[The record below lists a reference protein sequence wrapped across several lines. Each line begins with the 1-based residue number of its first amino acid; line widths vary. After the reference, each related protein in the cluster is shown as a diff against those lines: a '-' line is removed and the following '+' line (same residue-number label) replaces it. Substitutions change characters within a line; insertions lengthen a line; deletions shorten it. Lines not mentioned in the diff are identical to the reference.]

1 MIKIFDADLVKGH
14 FIVTDNG
21 KRVLVDTG
29 CPVNINEKNMQRIPG
44 LRQHLEVARGFV
56 DPTLDEFWGLEYF
69 ARHKVLFDYR
79 KKAVMVADQGDDIM
93 VVHPIAEY
101 PLLRSIVNPRLIIP
115 MKIAGVERKMVF
127 DSGAC
132 IANYITESIAT
143 TGTEAGSVF
152 DEHPDPDIGRYE
164 VKLFNLPV
172 EIGGEKVD
180 IPFGS
185 QPKKVDHHV
194 QADGAI
200 GVIGIGLYEKFQ
212 VLVDCP
218 NQRIVLGKY

>member
-1 MIKIFDADLVKGH
+1 MAKKSYE
-14 FIVTDNG
+14 
-21 KRVLVDTG
+21 VDSDFSYRG
-29 CPVNINEKNMQRIPG
+29 CTPVE
-44 LRQHLEVARGFV
+44 RQHLEGARRFV
-56 DPTLDEFWGLEYF
+56 DPNLDEFWGLECF

-79 KKAVMVADQGDDIM
+79 KKAIMVADQGDDIM

-101 PLLRSIVNPRLIIP
+101 PLLRSNGAPRLIIP
-115 MKIAGVERKMVF
+115 MKIAGVERRMVF

-152 DEHPDPDIGRYE
+152 DDHPDLGRYE
-164 VKLFNLPV
+164 VKLFNLSV
-172 EIGGEKVD
+172 DIGGESVD
-180 IPFGS
+180 IPLGI
-185 QPKKVDHHV
+185 QPAKVDRYV

-200 GVIGIGLYEKFQ
+200 GVIGLGLYEKFQ

-218 NQRIVLGKY
+218 NRRLVLGKYE

>member
-1 MIKIFDADLVKGH
+1 MVKILDADLIKGH
-14 FIVTDNG
+14 FIVSDNG
-21 KRVLVDTG
+21 KRTLIDTG
-29 CPVNINEKNMQRIPG
+29 CPVDINENNMQRIPG
-44 LRQHLEVARGFV
+44 LRQHLEGARRFV

-93 VVHPIAEY
+93 VVRPIAEY

-143 TGTEAGSVF
+143 TGAEAGSVL
-152 DEHPDPDIGRYE
+152 DDHPDLGRYE

-172 EIGGEKVD
+172 DIGGESVD
-180 IPFGS
+180 IPFGI
-185 QPKKVDHHV
+185 QPAKVDRYV

-200 GVIGIGLYEKFQ
+200 GVIGLGLYEKFQ

-218 NQRIVLGKY
+218 NRRLVLGKNE

>member
-1 MIKIFDADLVKGH
+1 MVKILDVDLIKGH

-21 KRVLVDTG
+21 KRTLIDTG
-29 CPVNINEKNMQRIPG
+29 CPLDINENNMQRIPG
-44 LRQHLEVARGFV
+44 LRQHLEGARRFV

-69 ARHKVLFDYR
+69 ARHEVLFDYR

-143 TGTEAGSVF
+143 TGAEAGSVL
-152 DEHPDPDIGRYE
+152 DDHPDLGRYE

-172 EIGGEKVD
+172 DIGGESVD
-180 IPFGS
+180 IPFGI
-185 QPKKVDHHV
+185 QPAKVDRYV

-200 GVIGIGLYEKFQ
+200 GVIGLGLYKNFQ

-218 NQRIVLGKY
+218 NRRLVLGKYE

>member
-1 MIKIFDADLVKGH
+1 MVKILDADLIKGH

-21 KRVLVDTG
+21 KRILIDTG
-29 CPVNINEKNMQRIPG
+29 CPVDINAANMKKYKG
-44 LRQHLEVARGFV
+44 LDQHLEGARGFV

-69 ARHKVLFDYR
+69 TRHKVLLDYR
-79 KKAVMVADQGDDIM
+79 KAAVIVADQGDDVM

-101 PLLRSIVNPRLIIP
+101 PLLRSFISPRLIIP

-152 DEHPDPDIGRYE
+152 DEHPDIGRYQ
-164 VKLFNLPV
+164 VKLFELPV
-172 EIGGEKVD
+172 EIGGESVG
-180 IPFGS
+180 IPFGI
-185 QPKKVDHHV
+185 QPEKVDHYV

-200 GVIGIGLYEKFQ
+200 GVIGLGLYENFQ

-218 NQRIVLGKY
+218 NNRIVLGKYE

>member
-1 MIKIFDADLVKGH
+1 MVKILDADLIKGH

-21 KRVLVDTG
+21 KRTLIDTG
-29 CPVNINEKNMQRIPG
+29 CPVDINEKNMQRIPK
-44 LRQHLEVARGFV
+44 LRQHLEGARGFV
-56 DPTLDEFWGLEYF
+56 DPTLDGFWGLEYF

-79 KKAVMVADQGDDIM
+79 KKAIMVADQVDDIM
-93 VVHPIAEY
+93 VVHPIAEF
-101 PLLRSIVNPRLIIP
+101 PLRPSNINPRLIIP

-132 IANYITESIAT
+132 IANYITESIAR

-152 DEHPDPDIGRYE
+152 DEHPDLGRYE

-172 EIGGEKVD
+172 EIGGESVD
-180 IPFGS
+180 IPFGI
-185 QPKKVDHHV
+185 QPAKVDRYV

-218 NQRIVLGKY
+218 NQRIVLGRY

>member
-1 MIKIFDADLVKGH
+1 MAKILDADLIKGH
-14 FIVTDNG
+14 FIVSDNG
-21 KRVLVDTG
+21 KRTLIDTG
-29 CPVNINEKNMQRIPG
+29 CPVDINENNMQRIPG
-44 LRQHLEVARGFV
+44 LRQHLEGARRFV

-93 VVHPIAEY
+93 VVRPIAEY

-143 TGTEAGSVF
+143 TGAEAGSVL
-152 DEHPDPDIGRYE
+152 DDHPDLGRYE

-172 EIGGEKVD
+172 DIGGESVD
-180 IPFGS
+180 IPFGI
-185 QPKKVDHHV
+185 QPAKVDRYV

-200 GVIGIGLYEKFQ
+200 GVIGLGLYEKFQ

-218 NQRIVLGKY
+218 NRRLVLGKNE

>member
-1 MIKIFDADLVKGH
+1 
-14 FIVTDNG
+14 
-21 KRVLVDTG
+21 
-29 CPVNINEKNMQRIPG
+29 
-44 LRQHLEVARGFV
+44 
-56 DPTLDEFWGLEYF
+56 
-69 ARHKVLFDYR
+69 
-79 KKAVMVADQGDDIM
+79 MVADQGDDIM

-172 EIGGEKVD
+172 EIGGETVD

-185 QPKKVDHHV
+185 QPEKVDYHV

-212 VLVDCP
+212 VLVDSP
-218 NQRIVLGKY
+218 NQRIVLGRY